1 MQRYILR
8 RIFQTA
14 FTLFLLSMV
23 VFLLA
28 RVLGDPIAFM
38 LPFDAASEDVARLR
52 KQLGFDQPLYRQYW
66 DFASGILR
74 GDLGL
79 STRSRIPVVTLIAEH
94 WPKSLVLVTSALGWA
109 TVASLFL
116 GVWSA
121 ARRDGY
127 VDTVARGI
135 AVLGQSVPTFWLGIV
150 LIQLFSVR
158 LEWLPSAGYGT
169 FAHLVLPS
177 FTIGL
182 LAVAGMTRL
191 LRSSMLDVLD
201 SEFVKK
207 ARIMGVPDRSVVWK
221 HALRNALIPVIA
233 FTGQYFGLLIAA
245 GVVVETVFAWPGA
258 GRLAYQAVLT
268 RDYPLIQGVV
278 LVMAMFVLVINLAV
292 DILYAYVD
300 PRIRYDRD

>member
-1 MQRYILR
+1 MQRYIVR
-8 RIFQTA
+8 RILQTGL
-14 FTLFLLSMV
+14 TLFLLSMV
-23 VFLLA
+23 IFLLA

-52 KQLGFDQPLYRQYW
+52 RQLGFDQPLYVQYW
-66 DFASGILR
+66 EFATGLLR
-74 GDLGL
+74 ADLGV
-79 STRSRIPVVTLIAEH
+79 STRSRTPVIALIGEH
-94 WPKSLVLVTSALGWA
+94 WPKSLLLVTVALGWA
-109 TVASLFL
+109 TVASFFL

-121 ARRDGY
+121 ARRNGY
-127 VDTVARGI
+127 LDRLARGI
-135 AVLGQSVPTFWLGIV
+135 AVLGQAVPTFWLGIV

-158 LEWLPSAGYGT
+158 LEWLPSSGYGT

-177 FTIGL
+177 FTVGL
-182 LAVAGMTRL
+182 LAVAGITRL

-201 SEFVKK
+201 SEFIKK
-207 ARIMGVPDRSVVWK
+207 ARIMGLPNRSVIWK

-233 FTGQYFGLLIAA
+233 FIGQYFGLLIAA

-278 LVMAMFVLVINLAV
+278 LVMAAFVLLVNLVV

-300 PRIRYDRD
+300 PRIRYERE